1 MALVAERAPVVNTEW
16 VSLVLKDSD
25 AATCGAKIC
34 EARIFLT
41 EVLWAICDKKMNLD
55 NRNCIRLAAYIGKTR
70 LYSPKTS
77 AIYISIKC
85 LGIYVGKLECI

>member
-1 MALVAERAPVVNTEW
+1 M
-16 VSLVLKDSD
+16 SD
-25 AATCGAKIC
+25 L
-34 EARIFLT
+34 RQ
-41 EVLWAICDKKMNLD
+41 KKMNLD

-77 AIYISIKC
+77 AIYISIKN